1 MSEVIIINNN
11 NPGGQVNIGKDN
23 AVINASQTIVNKDG
37 KKVIVNNAE
46 VKK

>member
-1 MSEVIIINNN
+1 MSETIIINNN

-37 KKVIVNNAE
+37 KKVIVNKTEA
-46 VKK
+46 KK